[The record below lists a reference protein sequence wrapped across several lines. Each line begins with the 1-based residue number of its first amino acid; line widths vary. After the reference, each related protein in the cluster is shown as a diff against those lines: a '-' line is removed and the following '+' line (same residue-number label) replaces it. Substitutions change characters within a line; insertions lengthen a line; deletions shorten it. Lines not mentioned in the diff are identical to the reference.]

1 MPLTLADAQVSGLK
15 SQKER
20 TAMKKSSRD
29 QAEGKMHEVKGK
41 IKEKAGRLTNN
52 PRLEEEGTDEKVGG
66 KIQKKVGQV
75 EKVFEK

>member
-1 MPLTLADAQVSGLK
+1 
-15 SQKER
+15 
-20 TAMKKSSRD
+20 MKKSSQD

>member
-20 TAMKKSSRD
+20 TAMKKSSQD